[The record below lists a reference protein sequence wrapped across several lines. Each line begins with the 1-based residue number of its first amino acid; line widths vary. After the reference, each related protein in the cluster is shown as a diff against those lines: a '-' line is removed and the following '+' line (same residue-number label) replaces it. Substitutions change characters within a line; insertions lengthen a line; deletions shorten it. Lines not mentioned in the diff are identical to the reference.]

1 MTHVWRFIHLLAF
14 TVWIGGM
21 ASVVVAAGAYGRVD
35 RRHWGGVAE
44 VQSALYRILVG
55 PGALLSVASGLMLT
69 FQMYG
74 VMSTRVG
81 AWLGSMQALGVLA
94 ALVTLLGAMP
104 AAARLARLDPT
115 GDTAPA
121 FDAGRIRLGRMTL
134 IGALLAL
141 LALGAGALYR

>member
-1 MTHVWRFIHLLAF
+1 MTHLWRFVHLLAF

-21 ASVVVAAGAYGRVD
+21 ASVIVAAGAYGRLD

-44 VQSALYRILVG
+44 VQSALYRVLVG
-55 PGALLSVASGLMLT
+55 PGALLSVASGLLLT
-69 FQMYG
+69 FRMYA

-81 AWLGSMQALGVLA
+81 AWMGSMQALGVLA

-104 AAARLARLDPT
+104 AASRLARLEPV
-115 GDTAPA
+115 GDTTAA
-121 FDAGRIRLGRMTL
+121 FDAGRVRLDRMTL
-134 IGALLAL
+134 FGGLLAL

>member
-1 MTHVWRFIHLLAF
+1 MSHVWRFVHLLAF
-14 TVWIGGM
+14 TIWIGGM
-21 ASVVVAAGAYGRVD
+21 ASVVVAAGLYGRID
-35 RRHWGGVAE
+35 RRNWGGVAE
-44 VQSALYRILVG
+44 VQSALYRVLVG

-69 FQMYG
+69 FRMYG
-74 VMSTRVG
+74 EMSSRVG
-81 AWLGSMQALGVLA
+81 AWMGSMQGLGVLA

-104 AAARLARLDPT
+104 AASRLARLEPI

>member
-21 ASVVVAAGAYGRVD
+21 ASVVVAAGAYAHVD

>member
-1 MTHVWRFIHLLAF
+1 MTHAWRFIHLLAF

-21 ASVVVAAGAYGRVD
+21 ASVVVAAGTYGRLE

-44 VQSALYRILVG
+44 VQSALYRVLVG

-74 VMSTRVG
+74 ALSTRVG
-81 AWLGSMQALGVLA
+81 AWLGWMQALGVLA